1 MYTHE
6 RKEEEME
13 GGVCVKE
20 AADTIA
26 GVGKFK
32 ICRASREIGDPRKG

>member
-20 AADTIA
+20 AADTI
-26 GVGKFK
+26 VG
-32 ICRASREIGDPRKG
+32 GWQV